1 MMIHVTDSPY
11 LLQRFRNA
19 LTNKNIILVKGY
31 AISYELVNLTYV
43 LKFLMLADLGLITV
57 YSEFVTN
64 YWIAHVN
71 RLTIIWCLSLWM
83 QRKS

>member
-64 YWIAHVN
+64 Y
-71 RLTIIWCLSLWM
+71 
-83 QRKS
+83 